1 MNRIFFSKCVRNSF
15 FGLIYFRYPKSR
27 INTRFSRSIT
37 FFMILEFSNSFFFL
51 QFEKIY
57 STNDDIYIFYNKI
70 NVKKLLHT
78 FFTYVAMSSSVIG
91 SAETAPRLLTAEK
104 FCGKGIG
111 DSTSSPS
118 ALGDIG
124 TALDPVFES

>member
-1 MNRIFFSKCVRNSF
+1 
-15 FGLIYFRYPKSR
+15 
-27 INTRFSRSIT
+27 
-37 FFMILEFSNSFFFL
+37 MILEFSNSFFFSHNSK
-51 QFEKIY
+51 KICI
-57 STNDDIYIFYNKI
+57 TNDDIYIFYNKI
-70 NVKKLLHT
+70 NVKKLHT

>member
-1 MNRIFFSKCVRNSF
+1 MGI
-15 FGLIYFRYPKSR
+15 
-27 INTRFSRSIT
+27 
-37 FFMILEFSNSFFFL
+37 
-51 QFEKIY
+51 
-57 STNDDIYIFYNKI
+57 IYIFYNKI
-70 NVKKLLHT
+70 NVKNILHT

-124 TALDPVFES
+124 TALDPVFESSSITFCLPHKLQWQNVKMVAAILVLWTYADYMYTNALRSLSFLCNF

>member
-1 MNRIFFSKCVRNSF
+1 
-15 FGLIYFRYPKSR
+15 
-27 INTRFSRSIT
+27 
-37 FFMILEFSNSFFFL
+37 MILEFSNSFVFTIGK
-51 QFEKIY
+51 KIY
-57 STNDDIYIFYNKI
+57 YKWIIYIFYNKI
-70 NVKKLLHT
+70 NVKKLLRT

-118 ALGDIG
+118 AFGDIG
-124 TALDPVFES
+124 TALDPVFESWKQNKTKI